1 MTEKK
6 VLEAEL
12 KLEKMSNNQEMQKRE
27 KEVTEY
33 KRELELVKKELET
46 EKQKPPTLQ
55 EVAFLMQIL
64 HLTAILCFVLLNVL
78 MQGQVTET
86 GSQSLETLSL
96 QTFSKVGA

>member
-33 KRELELVKKELET
+33 KRELELVKKELEM
-46 EKQKPPTLQ
+46 EKQKPPALQ

-64 HLTAILCFVLLNVL
+64 HLTAVLCFVLLNVL

-96 QTFSKVGA
+96 QAFSKVGA